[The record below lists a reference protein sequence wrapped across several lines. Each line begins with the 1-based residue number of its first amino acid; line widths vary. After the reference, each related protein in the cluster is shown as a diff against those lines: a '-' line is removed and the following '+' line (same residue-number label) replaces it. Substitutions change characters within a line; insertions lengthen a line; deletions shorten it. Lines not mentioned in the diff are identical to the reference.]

1 MIQKIMFQNR
11 NSVLAKRNI
20 EAVSLLFLLVFLIQ
34 LPLYSQT
41 KPDIMSKAV
50 QDSSKDITIH
60 QEVDFNVSP
69 KKLYEALLSSKE
81 FSAVA

>member
-1 MIQKIMFQNR
+1 MIQKIMFQN
-11 NSVLAKRNI
+11 SKLLFAKKHI
-20 EAVSLLFLLVFLIQ
+20 EAISLLFLFVFIIQ
-34 LPLYSQT
+34 MPLYSQT
-41 KPDIMSKAV
+41 KPDIMSKAA